1 MMIVHQL
8 WRQASRFPGLLAAS
22 AGLLVL
28 VMGTYVGQA
37 IAIASAMSAVLG
49 GQAGHIWV
57 ALGAIVGIALVRL
70 VLCLAQTSAAARLG
84 GRVRTAIRDRALTRA
99 LTSDRLHDTTA
110 RDGTL
115 RASLS
120 DGIDGT

>member
-49 GQAGHIWV
+49 APPGRHMGD
-57 ALGAIVGIALVRL
+57 VG
-70 VLCLAQTSAAARLG
+70 
-84 GRVRTAIRDRALTRA
+84 RDRGHRPGPARVLPGADLCGSTPRRA
-99 LTSDRLHDTTA
+99 GPHRDPRSGHDACTHF
-110 RDGTL
+110 RPPP
-115 RASLS
+115 
-120 DGIDGT
+120 

>member
-57 ALGAIVGIALVRL
+57 ALGAIGGHRPG
-70 VLCLAQTSAAARLG
+70 SA
-84 GRVRTAIRDRALTRA
+84 RALPGADLCGSTPRRA
-99 LTSDRLHDTTA
+99 GPHRDPRSGHDACTHF
-110 RDGTL
+110 RPPP
-115 RASLS
+115 
-120 DGIDGT
+120 